1 MNKLKKNLI
10 FLIFVASLFFLT
22 SCDNSKKKDPYS
34 SIKDIKNPTF
44 RDFLKIQK
52 HLKKDKRE
60 YLKLFSI
67 SSKRGAE
74 LLDKNYLKK
83 AKEFRFV
90 GKKRQ
95 MKPMYEELYYN
106 TSKEDKKRCV
116 ICYTSFNK
124 NYPDG
129 IERLKKAL
137 TLIGYKGHFIYRIGS
152 WPNLEEN
159 SLKYSHVLFA
169 FKPFFFREV
178 KNMGYE
184 NVLWVDS
191 AVLPLQSLDTI
202 FEKIEKNGYFGYKAN
217 FILSE
222 YTNEFVLNLFDV
234 TPKLANFIETKEAG
248 ILGLN
253 LDSYIGNTI
262 LDRWQK
268 AAENGGFYSARHDQN
283 ALSLIAYK
291 LDLKKFED
299 SNVARPSEVEDIT
312 KDSVFFL
319 DRSISYWP
327 YKSQGEEKI
336 LRVTKKEKI
345 KEKSFKDFFKLK
357 TLKRSFLKNIKK

>member
-1 MNKLKKNLI
+1 MKKLQKISIFFIFIVFILGFLSSCKN
-10 FLIFVASLFFLT
+10 S
-22 SCDNSKKKDPYS
+22 KKDPYA
-34 SIKDIKNPTF
+34 SIRNIKNPTF
-44 RDFLKIQK
+44 RDYLKIQK

-67 SSKRGAE
+67 SSKNGSN
-74 LLDKNYLKK
+74 LQDKNYLKK

-95 MKPMYEELYYN
+95 MKPMYEKLYFN
-106 TSKEDKKRCV
+106 SSKEDKKRCI
-116 ICYTSFNK
+116 ICYTSYNK

-129 IERLKKAL
+129 VERLKKAL
-137 TLIGYKGHFIYRIGS
+137 SLIGYKGHFIYRIGS
-152 WPNLEEN
+152 WPNLDEG

-184 NVLWVDS
+184 NVLWLDS
-191 AVLPLQSLDTI
+191 AILPLQSLDAI
-202 FEKIEKNGYFGYKAN
+202 FKKIEKNGYFGYKAN

-222 YTNEFVLNLFDV
+222 YINEYVLNLFDV
-234 TPKLANFIETKEAG
+234 SINQANFIQTIEAG

-253 LDSYIGNTI
+253 LNSFVGNTI
-262 LDRWQK
+262 LDNWQK
-268 AAENGGFYSARHDQN
+268 SAENGGFYSARHDQN

-299 SNVARPSEVEDIT
+299 SHISRPSEIKDIT
-312 KDSVFFL
+312 KDSIFFL

-327 YKSQGEEKI
+327 YKSQEEEKI
-336 LRVTKKEKI
+336 LRITKRQKI
-345 KEKSFKDFFKLK
+345 KNRSYRDFFKLK
-357 TLKRSFLKNIKK
+357 TFTRNFSKNKKK

>member
-1 MNKLKKNLI
+1 MT
-10 FLIFVASLFFLT
+10 FFFYS
-22 SCDNSKKKDPYS
+22 SCRNSKKDPYS

-67 SSKRGAE
+67 SAKKGSNLQDE
-74 LLDKNYLKK
+74 NYLKK

-95 MKPMYEELYYN
+95 MKPIFEKLYFN
-106 TSKEDKKRCV
+106 TSKDDKKRCI
-116 ICYTSFNK
+116 ICYASFNK

-129 IERLKKAL
+129 IERIKKAL
-137 TLIGYKGHFIYRIGS
+137 SLIGYKGHFIYRIGS

-159 SLKYSHVLFA
+159 SLRYCHVLFA
-169 FKPFFFREV
+169 FKPFFFREI
-178 KNMGYE
+178 KNMGYK
-184 NVLWVDS
+184 NVLWLDS
-191 AVLPLQSLDTI
+191 AILPLQSLDNV
-202 FEKIEKNGYFGYKAN
+202 FEKIEKNGYFGYRAN

-222 YTNEFVLNLFDV
+222 YTNDFVLNLFDV
-234 TPKLANFIETKEAG
+234 TPKIANSIETKEAG

-253 LDSYIGNTI
+253 LESFIGNTI
-262 LDRWQK
+262 LDKWQLS
-268 AAENGGFYSARHDQN
+268 AQNGGFYSARHDQN

-299 SNVARPSEVEDIT
+299 SNISRPSEIENIT
-312 KDSVFFL
+312 KESIFLL

-327 YKSQGEEKI
+327 NKSKEKENI
-336 LRVTKKEKI
+336 LKVTKKEKI
-345 KEKSFKDFFKLK
+345 KQKSFKDFFKLK
-357 TLKRSFLKNIKK
+357 TFRVLKKNRD

>member
-1 MNKLKKNLI
+1 VKKLQKISIFFIFTVCILGFLSSCKN
-10 FLIFVASLFFLT
+10 S
-22 SCDNSKKKDPYS
+22 KKDPYA
-34 SIKDIKNPTF
+34 SIRDIKNPTF
-44 RDFLKIQK
+44 RDYLKIQK

-60 YLKLFSI
+60 YLKFFSI
-67 SSKRGAE
+67 SSKKGAE

-95 MKPMYEELYYN
+95 MKPIFEKLYFN
-106 TSKEDKKRCV
+106 SSKEDKERCI
-116 ICYTSFNK
+116 ICYTSYNK
-124 NYPDG
+124 NYSQG

-137 TLIGYKGHFIYRIGS
+137 ALIGYKGHFIYRIGG
-152 WPNLEEN
+152 WPNLEQG

-184 NVLWVDS
+184 NVLWLDS
-191 AVLPLQSLDTI
+191 AILPLQSLDTI
-202 FEKIEKNGYFGYKAN
+202 FEKIEKNGYFGYRAS

-234 TPKLANFIETKEAG
+234 TPKQANFIETKEAG

-253 LDSYIGNTI
+253 LESFIGNTI
-262 LDRWQK
+262 LDRWQR

-299 SNVARPSEVEDIT
+299 SNISRPSEAEYIT

-319 DRSISYWP
+319 DRSISYLQN
-327 YKSQGEEKI
+327 KTGEE
-336 LRVTKKEKI
+336 
-345 KEKSFKDFFKLK
+345 
-357 TLKRSFLKNIKK
+357 